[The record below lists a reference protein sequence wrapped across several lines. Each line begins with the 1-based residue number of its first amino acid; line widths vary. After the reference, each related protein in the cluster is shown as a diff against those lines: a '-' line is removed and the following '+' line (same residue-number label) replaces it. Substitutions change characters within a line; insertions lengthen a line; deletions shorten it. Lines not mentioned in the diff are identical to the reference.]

1 MLSRHFLYIEQFD
14 AVDNG
19 VIAGISE
26 GKIIVDCATL
36 SPERMIAIAAQV
48 NSRGGHFLE
57 APVSGSKV
65 PAETGQLIFLCGG
78 DANIFEEVGPAL
90 DVMGKAKFLFG
101 PVGKGSQVKLVV
113 NMIMGSMM
121 TAFGEGLA
129 LGKALDMPLDSLL
142 QVLDLGAMS
151 NPMFRGKGPAMV
163 QEKFP
168 TNFPLKHQ
176 QKDMRLALEL
186 ASQYDLPLPTAS
198 AANDLYKKAINEQQ
212 RGDEDFS
219 AVLKAVTK

>member
-1 MLSRHFLYIEQFD
+1 MQ
-14 AVDNG
+14 
-19 VIAGISE
+19 
-26 GKIIVDCATL
+26 
-36 SPERMIAIAAQV
+36 
-48 NSRGGHFLE
+48 
-57 APVSGSKV
+57 V

-78 DANIFEEVGPAL
+78 SAEIFERVSPAL

-121 TAFGEGLA
+121 AGFSEGLA
-129 LGKALDMPLDSLL
+129 LGGALSLPLDSLL

-151 NPMFRGKGPAMV
+151 NPMFRGKGPAML
-163 QEKFP
+163 QDKFP

-186 ASQYDLPLPTAS
+186 ADQHGVALPTAH
-198 AANDLYKKAINEQQ
+198 AANDLYKKAMDEQH
-212 RGDEDFS
+212 RGDDDFS
-219 AVLKAVTK
+219 AVIKAVAK